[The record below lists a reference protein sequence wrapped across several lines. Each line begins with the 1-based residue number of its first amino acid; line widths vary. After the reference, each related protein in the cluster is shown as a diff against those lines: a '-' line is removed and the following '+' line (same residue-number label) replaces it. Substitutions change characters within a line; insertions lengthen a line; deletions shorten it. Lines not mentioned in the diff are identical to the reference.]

1 MIKAK
6 QLISHASILDVSYQV
21 SNNCVAWCKLSHW
34 KRTSSEMNFKIGL
47 YSTEVLQVH
56 LLQSIPYH
64 QDQQFLLVSYWPF
77 IVCGLGACK
86 LADSLEQV
94 CKEDGMGVNIKKTKL
109 MVFINEG
116 DAQCKTKVSKVL
128 HHTR

>member
-1 MIKAK
+1 
-6 QLISHASILDVSYQV
+6 
-21 SNNCVAWCKLSHW
+21 
-34 KRTSSEMNFKIGL
+34 
-47 YSTEVLQVH
+47 
-56 LLQSIPYH
+56 
-64 QDQQFLLVSYWPF
+64 
-77 IVCGLGACK
+77 VCGLGACK